1 MKNSLSYA
9 GINPIIVS
17 VSKNLSHGIVIKLQL
32 PRHEQ
37 DDILQTMLIAGVRWE
52 QEYRPGQISLSTYLT
67 ERLTHLQIDL
77 LRAYQAEK
85 RRTYLHQ
92 IYEYEEMDEDGETS
106 TLLER
111 IPSTDAC
118 SDVVGSVQVRDV
130 LKSLSGKECE
140 LADLL
145 MQGYT
150 TKEAAGIM
158 GEKPRK
164 IELMRVKIRES
175 AKKLKKY
182 AGILAALRGNK

>member
-17 VSKNLSHGIVIKLQL
+17 VSMNLSHGIVIKLQL

-92 IYEYEEMDEDGETS
+92 IYEYEEVDEEGETS
-106 TLLER
+106 SLLER
-111 IPSTDAC
+111 MPSTDAG
-118 SDVVGSVQVRDV
+118 SDIVGSVQVRDV
-130 LKSLSGKECE
+130 LEALSGRERE
-140 LADLL
+140 LAGLL

-150 TKEAAGIM
+150 TQEAAGIM

-164 IELMRVKIRES
+164 IELLRAKIRES
-175 AKKLKKY
+175 AKKLKKV
-182 AGILAALRGNK
+182 RGDFGGTTRK